1 MAKDAQKASWKTTQ
15 GSQRSTKKQAWW
27 QPEKESTYSFSGN
40 DEDGQFVINVAADDG
55 EMRTSALQNYA
66 TATLCTEEFFLRTQ
80 YILYVAIPSY

>member
-1 MAKDAQKASWKTTQ
+1 VSKDAQKENWKTTQ
-15 GSQRSTKKQAWW
+15 GSRGSTTKQAWW

-40 DEDGQFVINVAADDG
+40 DEEGQFVIIVAADDG

-80 YILYVAIPSY
+80 YILYVVLPSY